1 MALTY
6 FLIPTLF
13 GRQLILPTLAKWQPY
28 VFSLG
33 MAILAL
39 FMMAAGT
46 LGVPRRHWDIAF
58 SGSALPFE
66 YPGTAYLMMGIVGV
80 GAMIAVVGGASYIL
94 ITVGSILFGKRVAEV
109 EAKPAPAAPA
119 PGAAT
124 TLTSYGAA
132 GFAAPGT
139 FALALV
145 FLVSFVAYY
154 FVNWKYLA
162 SVWGLS

>member
-1 MALTY
+1 M
-6 FLIPTLF
+6 
-13 GRQLILPTLAKWQPY
+13 
-28 VFSLG
+28 S
-33 MAILAL
+33 ILAL

-46 LGVPRRHWDIAF
+46 LGVSRRHWDMAF
-58 SGSALPFE
+58 SGSALPYE
-66 YPGTAYLMMGIVGV
+66 YPGTAYLMMGIVGI
-80 GAMIAVVGGASYIL
+80 GAMIAVVGGAAYIL
-94 ITVGSILFGKRVAEV
+94 ITVGSILFGKRVGEAE
-109 EAKPAPAAPA
+109 KRPAPAAPA
-119 PGAAT
+119 AAA